1 MAGGYTYNIWHN
13 PNEQQPQ
20 DQHQPQQALPID
32 KSVGNKL
39 VEAQSRNIEAIAR
52 INEAQA
58 KTAEAQAIM
67 AQAQILL
74 NGMAELRMALHM
86 PSVDEDQNAVTE
98 KTTLKPMFTEDHVQN
113 IQINYMVLYKK
124 YEEFT
129 GDVIKKYTK
138 ELNDGL

>member
-1 MAGGYTYNIWHN
+1 MAGVYSYNIYPN
-13 PNEQQPQ
+13 PNEQHPQ
-20 DQHQPQQALPID
+20 DQHQPQVLPVD

-124 YEEFT
+124 YEEFA

-138 ELNDGL
+138 QLNNGL